1 MNAGGDAL
9 SPFDIGVSEVRWN
22 SAFYSA
28 MAVVSSASEA
38 IQEKS
43 ETAAFPLRL
52 WRLER
57 KLRPMV
63 DIIEN
68 PAPRKLGEAISEP
81 VDPHKAVEQIESLV
95 MTLRNL
101 YQSCRRLG
109 YTNRTLT
116 AGSLNS
122 IHQQTETIADFAERL
137 SLIFDPKTDEHF
149 ARAYRCYIYSEKK
162 GFIHEGAGWNRW
174 LPGL

>member
-1 MNAGGDAL
+1 MCPAV
-9 SPFDIGVSEVRWN
+9 PFDIGISEVRWN
-22 SAFYSA
+22 SVFYSA

-38 IQEKS
+38 IHGRS

-52 WRLER
+52 WMLER

-81 VDPHKAVEQIESLV
+81 VDPHKAVEQVESLV

-122 IHQQTETIADFAERL
+122 IHKQTETISEFAERMR
-137 SLIFDPKTDEHF
+137 LIFDPQTDEHF
-149 ARAYRCYIYSEKK
+149 ARAFQEYLRGESV
-162 GFIHEGAGWNRW
+162 
-174 LPGL
+174 GLEEIR